1 MAEYYITMSCIC
13 SRRRLVSADARIISR
28 FAATTDSSIL
38 TSHNDGNINFYKHIG
53 AYWSENEWTLLLKRQ
68 TKFNVFDLEK
78 VNAKN
83 DSARHFLSM
92 IKFAEG
98 GSNPVAGPESLLT
111 VLEIASVESTRLYHP
126 AEDSIMD

>member
-1 MAEYYITMSCIC
+1 MAEYYITMSCTC
-13 SRRRLVSADARIISR
+13 SRRRLISAVARIISR
-28 FAATTDSSIL
+28 FAATTQVSPL
-38 TSHNDGNINFYKHIG
+38 PMM
-53 AYWSENEWTLLLKRQ
+53 
-68 TKFNVFDLEK
+68 TKAD
-78 VNAKN
+78 ARN

>member
-1 MAEYYITMSCIC
+1 MFETPPCKR
-13 SRRRLVSADARIISR
+13 SRKNHQSLRGY
-28 FAATTDSSIL
+28 DSSIT